1 MSVFGAV
8 FRRLL
13 VDLDNYLRRRK
24 GRAIFQKYF
33 ISKDSAEM
41 AMRLSIEIDKAA
53 EILSAN
59 NNRDLRPSS
68 RQNRNV

>member
-1 MSVFGAV
+1 MSIFGAI
-8 FRRLL
+8 FRQLI

-24 GRAIFQKYF
+24 GRVIFQKYF

-59 NNRDLRPSS
+59 NNRDLRPSP

>member
-24 GRAIFQKYF
+24 GRVIFQKYF

>member
-1 MSVFGAV
+1 
-8 FRRLL
+8 
-13 VDLDNYLRRRK
+13 
-24 GRAIFQKYF
+24 
-33 ISKDSAEM
+33 M

-59 NNRDLRPSS
+59 NNRDLRPSP

>member
-24 GRAIFQKYF
+24 GRVIFQKYF

-59 NNRDLRPSS
+59 NNRDLRPSP